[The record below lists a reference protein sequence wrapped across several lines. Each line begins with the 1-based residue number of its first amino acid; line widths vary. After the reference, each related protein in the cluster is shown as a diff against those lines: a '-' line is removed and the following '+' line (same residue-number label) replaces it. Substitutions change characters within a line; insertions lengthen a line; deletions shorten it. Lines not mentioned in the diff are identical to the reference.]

1 MRRIILCFL
10 LMCNISLW
18 AKTVEQ
24 DLLKNDSAKNDSVQ
38 TENVFRTDNT
48 YLTVNDIDVIANKVV
63 EKMKQEDKEK
73 VVVIAKKISITTGE
87 IIIGILIFIFG
98 VIVGLLYNKIF
109 KKLQKMERQQEG
121 SSRISECRLTSIEK
135 NVAETAKNVEKIK
148 NKVVE
153 NVKLVVKEPIA
164 KENSTVENVNK
175 KENRYEAPKE
185 SIIYAKPLGN
195 GNLKTTTEASE
206 AIYVISVKKDNTGKF
221 SLYENE
227 DQKKSA
233 IKNKD
238 DMLDLFCNAKGS
250 SIGAKTI
257 QTLNEGEVESLG
269 NDIWKVIKKADIVF
283 IKE

>member
-1 MRRIILCFL
+1 MRKIILCFL

-38 TENVFRTDNT
+38 TENVFRTDNA

-63 EKMKQEDKEK
+63 EKMKQENKEK

-87 IIIGILIFIFG
+87 IIIGIFIFIFG

-121 SSRISECRLTSIEK
+121 SSRISECRLISIEK

>member
-38 TENVFRTDNT
+38 TENVFRTDNA

-257 QTLNEGEVESLG
+257 QPLKEGEVESLG
-269 NDIWKVIKKADIVF
+269 NAIGTVIKKADIVF

>member
-1 MRRIILCFL
+1 M
-10 LMCNISLW
+10 
-18 AKTVEQ
+18 
-24 DLLKNDSAKNDSVQ
+24 
-38 TENVFRTDNT
+38 
-48 YLTVNDIDVIANKVV
+48 TVNDIDVIANKVV

>member
-38 TENVFRTDNT
+38 TENVFRTDNA

-63 EKMKQEDKEK
+63 EKMKQENKEK

>member
-38 TENVFRTDNT
+38 TENVFRTDNA

-121 SSRISECRLTSIEK
+121 SSRISECRLTSIE
-135 NVAETAKNVEKIK
+135 
-148 NKVVE
+148 
-153 NVKLVVKEPIA
+153 P
-164 KENSTVENVNK
+164 
-175 KENRYEAPKE
+175 
-185 SIIYAKPLGN
+185 
-195 GNLKTTTEASE
+195 
-206 AIYVISVKKDNTGKF
+206 
-221 SLYENE
+221 
-227 DQKKSA
+227 
-233 IKNKD
+233 
-238 DMLDLFCNAKGS
+238 
-250 SIGAKTI
+250 
-257 QTLNEGEVESLG
+257 
-269 NDIWKVIKKADIVF
+269 
-283 IKE
+283 

>member
-38 TENVFRTDNT
+38 TENVFRTDNA

-109 KKLQKMERQQEG
+109 KKLQKIERQQEG

>member
-38 TENVFRTDNT
+38 TENVFRTDNA

>member
-38 TENVFRTDNT
+38 TENVFRTDNA

-153 NVKLVVKEPIA
+153 NVKLVVKGPIA

>member
-1 MRRIILCFL
+1 MRKIILCFL

-38 TENVFRTDNT
+38 TENVFRTDNA

-63 EKMKQEDKEK
+63 EKMKQENKEK

-109 KKLQKMERQQEG
+109 KKLQKMECQQEG

-148 NKVVE
+148 NKIVE

-206 AIYVISVKKDNTGKF
+206 AIYVISVKKDNTGEF